1 VEVHLYKQRN
11 SRYWWVR
18 YTDNGQLIRKSTKCT
33 RKAEAKLVAE
43 QIRKKWLQRQGIGI
57 EEKLTLK
64 ELIREV
70 ENDYKANEKK
80 SLDRVRYS
88 SKHLI
93 RLLGEETSLEDI
105 NEGFISKYKLTRK
118 DEGAANG
125 TINRELALLRRG
137 FNLLRFQKRII
148 KPPVIK
154 FLKEST
160 PRQGFIEPWE
170 FQEILKHLPLYLKPL
185 ITFLYKTGWRK
196 SEALNLTWDMV
207 DLGRKCVMLPP
218 ELAKNEK
225 PRLFPFDV
233 DEELEELFARLWNE
247 RKAFRKENVPYVFL
261 NKNRTDRI
269 KDFRH
274 AWQVACEKA
283 GVGKKLIHDMRRS
296 AVRNLVESGVSEKV
310 AMELTGHLT
319 RTVFENYHIVAIA
332 DLREAVK
339 KVSSHTKKLREQGKP
354 GQDRPEGLIPGV
366 LFQIANE
373 KFPFAVFTEHPPKI
387 LDDGRIDFFH
397 DLEKAFKDL
406 LRRSIEKG
414 DIESVRL
421 NIELYKDGTPEEKK
435 YVQWASEVLA
445 EYEVEQ
451 AEKDTKRE
459 DVREQERGVPQV

>member
-1 VEVHLYKQRN
+1 MEVHLYKQRN

-105 NEGFISKYKLTRK
+105 NEGLISKYKLTRK

-207 DLGRKCVMLPP
+207 DMEAGVIHLPRTKSGRPLVVPLSKT
-218 ELAKNEK
+218 AKNILESL
-225 PRLFPFDV
+225 PRH
-233 DEELEELFARLWNE
+233 EES
-247 RKAFRKENVPYVFL
+247 PYVFTKPDGSPMTYKIL
-261 NKNRTDRI
+261 HD
-269 KDFRH
+269 DFQKACKRAGINPPLRLHDLRH
-274 AWQVACEKA
+274 SWASWMVAA
-283 GVGKKLIHDMRRS
+283 GVPTP
-296 AVRNLVESGVSEKV
+296 LVQIMGGWSTL
-310 AMELTGHLT
+310 AMLS
-319 RTVFENYHIVAIA
+319 RY
-332 DLREAVK
+332 
-339 KVSSHTKKLREQGKP
+339 SHASP
-354 GQDRPEGLIPGV
+354 G
-366 LFQIANE
+366 A
-373 KFPFAVFTEHPPKI
+373 
-387 LDDGRIDFFH
+387 
-397 DLEKAFKDL
+397 
-406 LRRSIEKG
+406 
-414 DIESVRL
+414 
-421 NIELYKDGTPEEKK
+421 
-435 YVQWASEVLA
+435 LA
-445 EYEVEQ
+445 EMASKALPELL
-451 AEKDTKRE
+451 E
-459 DVREQERGVPQV
+459 D

>member
-1 VEVHLYKQRN
+1 MEVHLYKQRN
-11 SRYWWVR
+11 SKYWWVR
-18 YTDNGQLIRKSTKCT
+18 YTDNGQLVRKSTKCT

-57 EEKLTLK
+57 KEELTLK

-70 ENDYKANEKK
+70 ENDYKANDKK
-80 SLDRVRYS
+80 SLERVKYS

-93 RLLGEETSLEDI
+93 RLLGEETSLENI
-105 NEGFISKYKLTRK
+105 NEDLISKYKLTRK

-125 TINRELALLRRG
+125 TINRELALLRRA

-154 FLKEST
+154 LLKEST

-170 FQEILKHLPLYLKPL
+170 FREILKHLPLYLKPL

-225 PRLFPFDV
+225 PRLFPFDL

-269 KDFRH
+269 RDFRH

-319 RTVFENYHIVAIA
+319 RTVFENYHIVAIT

-339 KVSSHTKKLREQGKP
+339 KVSSHMKKLSEKGKP
-354 GQDRPEGLIPGV
+354 EQRQPEALVPGV
-366 LFQIANE
+366 LFEIPDEEFGKMIHYGHDELFGENGIRIFRDQE
-373 KFPFAVFTEHPPKI
+373 TKWKKFMRALIRE
-387 LDDGRIDFFH
+387 GR
-397 DLEKAFKDL
+397 E
-406 LRRSIEKG
+406 E
-414 DIESVRL
+414 EVRQQAEAYL
-421 NIELYKDGTPEEKK
+421 NDPSKK
-435 YVQWASEVLA
+435 QYSQWAFEVLA
-445 EYEVEQ
+445 EYEAEQ

-459 DVREQERGVPQV
+459 DVREQERGVAPV